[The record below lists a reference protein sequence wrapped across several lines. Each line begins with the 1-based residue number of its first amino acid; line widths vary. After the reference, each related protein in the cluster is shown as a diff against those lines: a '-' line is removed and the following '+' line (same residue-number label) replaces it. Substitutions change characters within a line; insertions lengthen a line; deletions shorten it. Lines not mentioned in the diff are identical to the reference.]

1 MPQRT
6 SRPARAK
13 LCASVAFVVIASGV
27 MATAWVPPGRHV
39 ISRALRPPAR
49 DRVSNAL
56 PTAMRYE
63 ATSAS
68 SALTNGDVVLWAADA
83 TRVVG
88 SWTKASS
95 RWAAGGY
102 KMYNTNAG
110 ASTTT
115 AASSPASYFELSF
128 NPRAGKDYR
137 IWLRSAADN
146 DDFTNDSVWL
156 QFNNSVIGGQP
167 IYRIGSTSGLDY
179 ALQNCSGA
187 PIAGPGWSDAGGFGS
202 CVPGTGTLIRFDTAI
217 TPTRIRVQ
225 QREDGIQIDQIVIA
239 AAETRIPGNLTN
251 DSTAAYARN
260 AADRYGSYVSPNA
273 ACGGCRSLQIV
284 AHADDDLLFMNPDL
298 AGIVRYASAAR
309 TVVLSAGDAGLGST
323 YWRGRE
329 AGLRAAYARMAG
341 AGNAWTV
348 ASKNLSGKILAKFTL
363 TADPRVTLI
372 FLRLPDGAS
381 GGTGFA
387 STAYLS
393 LRKLWNRTAPM
404 LSSVDGT
411 NQFTQGELVRTLAAI
426 INDFAPTHLHVQDYN
441 NLTYGSTWTDHAD
454 HVFGSQ
460 FATSARTLYG
470 GAHYFKL
477 YRGDNIRIEPQN
489 LTYAAQAA
497 KWDIFE
503 TYAAY
508 DPKICLSC
516 IENDATNVYWV
527 WTFRQ
532 YPIAR

>member
-1 MPQRT
+1 
-6 SRPARAK
+6 
-13 LCASVAFVVIASGV
+13 
-27 MATAWVPPGRHV
+27 
-39 ISRALRPPAR
+39 
-49 DRVSNAL
+49 
-56 PTAMRYE
+56 
-63 ATSAS
+63 
-68 SALTNGDVVLWAADA
+68 
-83 TRVVG
+83 
-88 SWTKASS
+88 
-95 RWAAGGY
+95 
-102 KMYNTNAG
+102 MYNKNAG
-110 ASTTT
+110 ASTVTT
-115 AASSPASYFELSF
+115 AAPNPASYFELSF

-137 IWLRSAADN
+137 IWIRSAADN
-146 DDFTNDSVWL
+146 DDFNNDSVWL

-167 IYRIGSTSGLDY
+167 IYRIGSTFGLAY
-179 ALQNCSGA
+179 TLQNCRGA
-187 PIAGPGWSDAGGFGS
+187 PIAGPGWSDVGGFGS

-225 QREDGIQIDQIVIA
+225 QSEDGIQIDQIIIA
-239 AAETRIPGNLTN
+239 AAGTRIPGNLTN
-251 DSTAAYARN
+251 DLTAAYARS
-260 AADRYGSYVSPNA
+260 AADMYGLYVPPNP
-273 ACGGCRSLQIV
+273 ACGSCRSLQIV

-309 TVVLSAGDAGLGST
+309 TVVLSAGDGGLGST

-348 ASKNLSGKILAKFTL
+348 ATKNLSGKILAKFTL

-387 STAYLS
+387 STGYVS
-393 LRKLWNRTAPM
+393 LRKLWNRTASM

-426 INDFAPTHLHVQDYN
+426 INDFAPTHLHVQEYN

-454 HVFGSQ
+454 HVYGSQ

-470 GAHYFKL
+470 GAHHFKL
-477 YRGDNIRIEPQN
+477 YRGDNIRVEPQN

-508 DPKICLSC
+508 DSKICLSC
-516 IENDATNVYWV
+516 VENDGANVYWV